1 MPYSGS
7 AVRSP
12 QLPEG
17 VERAAKNTARALFRP
32 SPSAFNYTM
41 FAPGIQPA
49 EETGAGDEKTPLEG
63 IQRMSCEKASNHV

>member
-1 MPYSGS
+1 MPHSGS

-49 EETGAGDEKTPLEG
+49 EKAGPGAGKPAFTE
-63 IQRMSCEKASNHV
+63 SNE